1 MKTMINRSARLCRFA
16 CRRTLIAL
24 FTIHC
29 SLFTIIAF
37 AQTSKK
43 EITNDIYRTG
53 SNYFAYPGPKQQK
66 LTKAPAGYE
75 PFYISHYG
83 RHGSR
88 YMSNN
93 EYYVTAINKLDSA
106 KQFGI
111 LSPLGEDV
119 LAKLRIGYADAWHR
133 DGDLSKLGARQHHEI
148 ARRMYERFPE
158 LLSQPLQIDA
168 KSSTSRRVM
177 LSMFNFCQELQSLN
191 AAIEI
196 KMDASKHDFRFVVED
211 LSIKPA
217 ETTQSE
223 AYEKQR
229 SAIFEGAHNPTRLM
243 ASLFTNTQKAEEFVS
258 GRDLMEALYNVAED
272 LQNIPELNISLID
285 VFTKD
290 ELFNMWQGYNAGWLL
305 NTGLVPGSTPYYLQ
319 QKEVLD
325 SIVSTA
331 DKAIAAGVPTATL
344 RFSHDSSVL
353 PLTYL
358 MGLKEAVG
366 GVADIPNLYK
376 YISIDKIIPM
386 AANIQLIFYRKV
398 GSDDI
403 LVKCLLNE
411 NETTIPALK
420 TDCQPYYHWKDVR
433 EFFLK
438 RK

>member
-1 MKTMINRSARLCRFA
+1 MKMINRRQLITLSFILCP
-16 CRRTLIAL
+16 LSISVAL
-24 FTIHC
+24 
-29 SLFTIIAF
+29 

-43 EITNDIYRTG
+43 EIFGDIYRTG
-53 SNYFAYPGPKQQK
+53 SNYFAYPGPKAK
-66 LTKAPAGYE
+66 ALTKAPEGYV

-106 KQFGI
+106 KQMGI
-111 LSPLGEDV
+111 LSALGEDV
-119 LAKLRIGYADAWHR
+119 LGKLRIGYADAWHR
-133 DGDLSKLGARQHHEI
+133 DGDLSKLGAKQHHDI

-158 LLSQPLQIDA
+158 LLLQPLKIDA

-191 AAIEI
+191 PNLEVT
-196 KMDASKHDFRFVVED
+196 MDASKHDFRYVVED
-211 LSIKPA
+211 LTIQPA
-217 ETTQSE
+217 VTPQSE
-223 AYEKQR
+223 KYEKVR

-243 ASLFTNTQKAEEFVS
+243 ASLFTDVQKAETFVN

-272 LQNIPELNISLID
+272 LQNVPELGIELID

-331 DKAIAAGVPTATL
+331 DKVILAGEPTATL

-358 MGLKEAVG
+358 LGLKEAMG
-366 GVADIPNLYK
+366 GTTDIKNLYK
-376 YISIDKIIPM
+376 SISIDKIIPM
-386 AANIQLIFYRKV
+386 AANIQIIFYRKE
-398 GSDDI
+398 GSEDI
-403 LVKCLLNE
+403 LVKFLLNE
-411 NETTIPALK
+411 NETSVPALK
-420 TDCQPYYHWKDVR
+420 PASGPYYYWKDVR
-433 EFFLK
+433 TYLC
-438 RK
+438 R

>member
-1 MKTMINRSARLCRFA
+1 MKMINRRQLITLSFILCP
-16 CRRTLIAL
+16 LSISVAL
-24 FTIHC
+24 
-29 SLFTIIAF
+29 

-43 EITNDIYRTG
+43 EIFGDIYRTG
-53 SNYFAYPGPKQQK
+53 SNYFAYPGPKAK
-66 LTKAPAGYE
+66 ALTKAPEGYV

-106 KQFGI
+106 KQMGI
-111 LSPLGEDV
+111 LSAFGEDV
-119 LAKLRIGYADAWHR
+119 LGKLRIGYADAWHR
-133 DGDLSKLGARQHHEI
+133 DGDLSKLGAKQHHDI

-158 LLSQPLQIDA
+158 LLSQPLKIDA

-191 AAIEI
+191 PNLEVT
-196 KMDASKHDFRFVVED
+196 MDASKHDFRYVVED
-211 LSIKPA
+211 LTIQPA
-217 ETTQSE
+217 VTPQSE
-223 AYEKQR
+223 KYEKVR

-243 ASLFTNTQKAEEFVS
+243 ASLFTDVQKAETFVN

-272 LQNIPELNISLID
+272 LQNVPELGIELID

-331 DKAIAAGVPTATL
+331 DKVILAGKPTATL

-358 MGLKEAVG
+358 LGLKEAMG
-366 GVADIPNLYK
+366 GTTDIKNLYK
-376 YISIDKIIPM
+376 SISIDKIIPM
-386 AANIQLIFYRKV
+386 AANIQIIFYRKE
-398 GSDDI
+398 GSEDI
-403 LVKCLLNE
+403 LVKFLLNE
-411 NETTIPALK
+411 NETSVPALK
-420 TDCQPYYHWKDVR
+420 PASGPYYYWKDVR
-433 EFFLK
+433 TYLC
-438 RK
+438 R

>member
-1 MKTMINRSARLCRFA
+1 MKMINRRQLITLSFILCP
-16 CRRTLIAL
+16 LSISVAL
-24 FTIHC
+24 
-29 SLFTIIAF
+29 

-43 EITNDIYRTG
+43 EIFGDIYRTG
-53 SNYFAYPGPKQQK
+53 SNYFAYPGPKAK
-66 LTKAPAGYE
+66 ALTKAPEGYV

-106 KQFGI
+106 KQMGI
-111 LSPLGEDV
+111 LSALGEDV
-119 LAKLRIGYADAWHR
+119 LGKLRIGYADAWHR
-133 DGDLSKLGARQHHEI
+133 DGDLSKLGAKQHHDI

-158 LLSQPLQIDA
+158 LLLQPLKIDA

-191 AAIEI
+191 PNLEVT
-196 KMDASKHDFRFVVED
+196 MDASKHDFRYVVED
-211 LSIKPA
+211 LTIQPA
-217 ETTQSE
+217 VTPQSE
-223 AYEKQR
+223 EYEKVR

-243 ASLFTNTQKAEEFVS
+243 ASLFTDVQKAETFVN

-272 LQNIPELNISLID
+272 LQNVPELGIELID

-331 DKAIAAGVPTATL
+331 DKVILAGKPTATL

-358 MGLKEAVG
+358 LGLKEAMG
-366 GVADIPNLYK
+366 GTTDIKNLYK
-376 YISIDKIIPM
+376 SISIDKIIPM
-386 AANIQLIFYRKV
+386 AANIQIIFYRKE
-398 GSDDI
+398 GSEDI
-403 LVKCLLNE
+403 LVKFLLNE
-411 NETTIPALK
+411 NETSVPALK
-420 TDCQPYYHWKDVR
+420 PASGPYYYWKDVR
-433 EFFLK
+433 TYLC
-438 RK
+438 R

>member
-1 MKTMINRSARLCRFA
+1 MMKTINRSLTIGLLLIFA
-16 CRRTLIAL
+16 GV
-24 FTIHC
+24 
-29 SLFTIIAF
+29 AF

-43 EITNDIYRTG
+43 EIFKDIYRTG
-53 SNYFAYPGPKQQK
+53 SNYFAYPGPKAK
-66 LTKAPAGYE
+66 ALTKAPEGYV

-106 KQFGI
+106 RQMGI
-111 LSPLGEDV
+111 LTALGEDV

-133 DGDLSKLGARQHHEI
+133 DGDLSKLGAQQHHDI
-148 ARRMYERFPE
+148 AHRMYERFPE
-158 LLSQPLQIDA
+158 LLSQPLNIDA
-168 KSSTSRRVM
+168 KASTSRRVM
-177 LSMFNFCQELQSLN
+177 LSMFNFCQELQRMNPSL
-191 AAIEI
+191 EI
-196 KMDASKHDFRFVVED
+196 LMDASKHDFRYVVED
-211 LSIKPA
+211 LTIQPA
-217 ETTQSE
+217 VTPQSE
-223 AYEKQR
+223 AYEQQR
-229 SAIFEGAHNPTRLM
+229 SAIFESAHNPTRLM
-243 ASLFTNTQKAEEFVS
+243 ASLFTDVKKAETFVN

-272 LQNIPELNISLID
+272 LQNVPELNISLIE

-331 DKAIAAGVPTATL
+331 DKVILAGKPTATL

-358 MGLKEAVG
+358 LGLKEAMG
-366 GVADIPNLYK
+366 GVTDIKNLYK

-386 AANIQLIFYRKV
+386 AANIQIIFYRKAD
-398 GSDDI
+398 SDDI
-403 LVKCLLNE
+403 LVKFLLNE
-411 NETTIPALK
+411 NETSVPALK
-420 TDCQPYYHWKDVR
+420 TDVAPYYHWKDVR
-433 EFFLK
+433 AYLTRQF
-438 RK
+438 